1 MKEIIIKNLK
11 IFAYHGVRPE
21 EKVNGQNFLIDLTYS
36 FDENYDNNSDEI
48 ENTLSY
54 SDVIRTIKKS
64 MNVKS
69 FNLIETAADYVCKT
83 LFKNF
88 VEIQKIQ
95 IVLKKPEAPV
105 NAEFEYI
112 GVKTEKKRSDFGL

>member
-36 FDENYDNNSDEI
+36 LDKNSYDNSDKI
-48 ENTLSY
+48 EHTLSY
-54 SDVIRTIKKS
+54 SDVIRVIKKS
-64 MNVKS
+64 MTVKS
-69 FNLIETAADYVCKT
+69 FNLIETAADYICKT
-83 LFKNF
+83 LFENF
-88 VEIQKIQ
+88 TEIERIQ

-105 NAEFEYI
+105 NADFEYI
-112 GVKTEKKRSDFGL
+112 GVKTEKKRSDFNL